1 MTTTGITSK
10 KRLVFFLFFLIAV
23 FIILIVRLGW
33 IQIYQ
38 GAELKKMAQQNW
50 TRDLMVTPKRG
61 LILDRNGKVLA
72 KSASADTVA
81 LRPNQIED
89 PEELARKLSP
99 ILDIDAEVILKK
111 ATDKSKSEIWLARQ
125 ITREQSNKIRQLQ
138 LKGVAFTEESKR
150 CYPNKNFA
158 SHILGFT
165 GIDGQGLDGIEIKFD
180 EELRGTPGKIE
191 TETDALGRK
200 IPFST
205 DKYIPPRDGYDLVL
219 TIDEVIQHFAEKAAE
234 NALIENK
241 AKSVTAVVMDP
252 NTGEILAMASKP
264 DYDPNEFPPKSAK
277 TWQEVQA
284 LTRNFAVSGAYE
296 PGSTFKIIT
305 AAAALEEGAVKPNET
320 LNCNGY
326 KVVDGQRIRCW
337 RSYNPHGPQ
346 TFVEGVQ
353 NSCNPVFMEL
363 AERLGPDTFYKYIRN
378 FGFGKNT
385 GIQLPG
391 ETPGIVM
398 NQANVKPVD
407 LARISFGQAIAVS
420 PIQLIT
426 AVSAVANGGY
436 LMQPTIVKELR
447 DKEGNVVE
455 EYKPEVIRQ
464 VISEETSD
472 IMRDILESVV
482 SEGSGRHAYIEG
494 YKVAGKTGT
503 AQKYEKGV
511 VSRDKHV
518 ASFIAFAPADHPKIA
533 VLVVIDEPGV
543 VPYYGGTIAAPVVK
557 QIMADTFKYLNI
569 PPEIEKKDQAEEKK
583 VTVPEVRGLTLQ
595 EAIDKLDE
603 VGLQYLIDGTGAI
616 VTDQTPKPQATV
628 SDKSIVLL
636 YLEDDDQAQS
646 QPEGIQVP
654 DLTGMSMRE
663 ANNTVAAMGL
673 RIKIN
678 GSGVVV
684 GQTPEPGTTVSPGDL
699 IEVYLEAPQ

>member
-1 MTTTGITSK
+1 LTTTGIITK

-23 FIILIVRLGW
+23 FIFLIGRLGW
-33 IQIYQ
+33 IQLFQ
-38 GAELKKMAQQNW
+38 GAQLKKMAQENW
-50 TRDLMVTPKRG
+50 TRNLKVTPKRG

-72 KSASADTVA
+72 KSASADTIA

-99 ILDIDAEVILKK
+99 ILGIDEEVILEK
-111 ATDKSKSEIWLARQ
+111 ATDKTKSEIWLARQ
-125 ITREQSNKIRQLQ
+125 ITREQSNEIRQLQ
-138 LKGVAFTEESKR
+138 LKGIAFTEESKR
-150 CYPNKNFA
+150 YYPNKNFA

-165 GIDGQGLDGIEIKFD
+165 GVDGQGLDGIEIKFD
-180 EELRGTPGKIE
+180 DDLKGSPGKIE
-191 TETDALGRK
+191 TETDALGRE

-241 AKSVTAVVMDP
+241 AKSVTAIVMDP
-252 NTGEILAMASKP
+252 STGEILAMVNKP

-277 TWQEVQA
+277 TWQDVQA
-284 LTRNFAVSGAYE
+284 LTRNFAVSNVYE

-305 AAAALEEGAVKPNET
+305 AAAALEEGVIRPNDE
-320 LNCNGY
+320 LYCSGH
-326 KVVDGQRIRCW
+326 KVVDGQRIKCW
-337 RSYNPHGPQ
+337 RSYNPHGAQ
-346 TFVEGVQ
+346 TFVKGVQ
-353 NSCNPVFMEL
+353 NSCNPVFMEV
-363 AERLGPDTFYKYIRN
+363 AERLGLEAFYSYIRN
-378 FGFGKNT
+378 FGFGKKT

-391 ETPGIVM
+391 EASGIVM
-398 NQANVKPVD
+398 NQGNVKPVD
-407 LARISFGQAIAVS
+407 LARISFGQAIAVT
-420 PIQLIT
+420 PIQLVT

-455 EYKPEVIRQ
+455 EYKPQAVRQ
-464 VISEETSD
+464 VISEETSE

-482 SEGSGRHAYIEG
+482 SEGTGRHAYLEG

-503 AQKYEKGV
+503 AQKYVNGV
-511 VSRDKHV
+511 ISRDKHV
-518 ASFIAFAPADHPKIA
+518 ASFIGFAPADDPKLT

-557 QIMADTFKYLNI
+557 QIISDTFKYLNI
-569 PPEIEKKDQAEEKK
+569 SPDVEQEGENQQKK

-595 EAIDKLDE
+595 EAINKLDE

-616 VTDQTPKPQATV
+616 VTQQTPKPQAVV
-628 SDKSIVLL
+628 SNKSIVLL
-636 YLEDDDQAQS
+636 YLEDNGQVQG
-646 QPEGIQVP
+646 QTEGIEVP

-663 ANNTVAAMGL
+663 ANNTIAAMGL

-678 GSGVVV
+678 GSGIVVK
-684 GQTPEPGTTVSPGDL
+684 QSPEPGTIVSSDEL